1 VPTTQEHGK
10 GLIPF
15 SPEQLKKIEQ
25 TWPCIV
31 DVKPNKVGIGRILE
45 HMKQHGLAAPELI
58 PASPDEEFV
67 KVIGSSA
74 LKNFQRTLPAVSLPS
89 SVNNSI
95 LPSFPP
101 IGDQQAE
108 GSCVAWASTYYQA
121 SHEIGLLNGYN
132 NKTSNAHVLSPR
144 WTYNLL
150 NGGYDGGLSPDTAF
164 FLLAYNGAPSISSF
178 PYVNGDVT
186 SWDLNPQ
193 DWIAAIS
200 NRLAPAQYVTG
211 IGGQTQNLT
220 TIKQL
225 LTNGHVLTFA
235 TFIDSWVFTQILK
248 DPANPNSPYVG
259 QSACTYMNGWIGGHF
274 ITIIGYDDNIW
285 IDVNG
290 NGQVDAGERGAFLVA
305 NSWGTF
311 WGNTGYTW
319 ISYDAFL
326 NTSAVPNG
334 PSANRIAAAES
345 NNVFSV
351 VPKAANYSPSL
362 IGEFTLNQSYRNQI
376 SVVAGVSSVSQT
388 TPTQTFFCYAL
399 MNQGGPLEFNGTVPG
414 TPQTATFAVDLTDLL
429 GTSTTAE
436 RYYLGTADSTAGNP
450 TTLTAYSLLDLVHNT
465 QVNYSGTPLQCDNST
480 VTPYIDYTFA
490 NTPPPKQPVVNITS
504 PANNGTVQGTITV
517 SANAKSNVAIAR
529 VELFIDS
536 AYYLTDVSS
545 PYQFSLDTTKLTN
558 GSHQLTAIAYD
569 TAGNSSQSSIA
580 INAKNTVFVI
590 NVNCGGPAV
599 LSTGIDYSAD
609 TGYTTPSSTYTT
621 NTITFFEPVYFTQ
634 RNGSNFSYNFSVP
647 NGQYYVELQFAEIYF
662 QQPGQRVFS
671 VNINGSR
678 VITNLDLIAAAGYGA
693 PYLTGFPITVANGMI
708 NINLFSS
715 INNAAIGALQITKTN

>member
-1 VPTTQEHGK
+1 MRMILAVLLCTLGSSSSLKASAPTTQEHGK
-10 GLIPF
+10 GFIPS

-31 DVKPNKVGIGRILE
+31 DVKPNKVGVDRILE

-74 LKNFQRTLPAVSLPS
+74 SKNFQSTLPAASLPS
-89 SVNNSI
+89 SVNNST

-101 IGDQQAE
+101 IGNQQSE
-108 GSCVAWASTYYQA
+108 GSCVAWASTYYQT

-132 NKTSNAHVLSPR
+132 NKTSNTHVLSPR

-150 NGGYDGGLSPDTAF
+150 NGGVDGGLVPDYAF
-164 FLLAYNGAPSISSF
+164 VLLAQNGAPSISSF

-186 SWDLNPQ
+186 SWDLNSQ

-225 LTNGHVLTFA
+225 LTNGHVVTFA

-248 DPANPNSPYVG
+248 DPANPSSPYVG
-259 QSACTYMNGWIGGHF
+259 QYACTYMNGQVGGHF

-305 NSWGTF
+305 NSWGN
-311 WGNTGYTW
+311 WANAGYVW

-334 PSANRIAAAES
+334 PSANRVAAASAE
-345 NNVFSV
+345 NNYVFSV

-362 IGEFTLNQSYRNQI
+362 VGQFTLNQSYRNQI
-376 SVVAGVSSVSQT
+376 SVIAGLSNVSQT
-388 TPTQTFFCYAL
+388 APTQTFNCYAL
-399 MNQGGPLEFNGTVPG
+399 MNQGGPLEFNGTAPG
-414 TPQTATFAVDLTDLL
+414 NPQTATFAVDMTDLL

-436 RYYLGTADSTAGNP
+436 RYYLVTADNALGSP
-450 TTLTAYSLLDLVHNT
+450 TTLTAYSLMDLVHNT
-465 QVNYSGTPLQCDNST
+465 QVNYSGTPLQCDNSQIAPHIGIT
-480 VTPYIDYTFA
+480 HSQI
-490 NTPPPKQPVVNITS
+490 PPPP
-504 PANNGTVQGTITV
+504 G
-517 SANAKSNVAIAR
+517 
-529 VELFIDS
+529 
-536 AYYLTDVSS
+536 SS
-545 PYQFSLDTTKLTN
+545 LL
-558 GSHQLTAIAYD
+558 
-569 TAGNSSQSSIA
+569 
-580 INAKNTVFVI
+580 
-590 NVNCGGPAV
+590 
-599 LSTGIDYSAD
+599 
-609 TGYTTPSSTYTT
+609 
-621 NTITFFEPVYFTQ
+621 
-634 RNGSNFSYNFSVP
+634 
-647 NGQYYVELQFAEIYF
+647 
-662 QQPGQRVFS
+662 
-671 VNINGSR
+671 
-678 VITNLDLIAAAGYGA
+678 
-693 PYLTGFPITVANGMI
+693 
-708 NINLFSS
+708 
-715 INNAAIGALQITKTN
+715 